1 MILFTEGQELRD
13 QDVIEAATIAASFC
27 RSGDGGKV
35 EIDYAPRK
43 NVWKPNGARPGMVT
57 YEHYWS
63 VIVSPN
69 MEWIEKFRRINKVG
83 NILPTVSFASM
94 GQVL

>member
-43 NVWKPNGARPGMVT
+43 NV
-57 YEHYWS
+57 
-63 VIVSPN
+63 
-69 MEWIEKFRRINKVG
+69 
-83 NILPTVSFASM
+83 
-94 GQVL
+94 